1 MSDYI
6 FTLPEPPDP
15 PDLLWAVVYGQGVMP
30 TMKQVPDPWPVECSF
45 VVATNQHN
53 GPLHPSQV
61 ILDRVSFY
69 LETVVDGIPRYN
81 RDRMN

>member
-6 FTLPEPPDP
+6 FTLPDP
-15 PDLLWAVVYGQGVMP
+15 PDLLWAVVYGHGVMP
-30 TMKQVPDPWPVECSF
+30 VMKQVPDPNPLVCEF
-45 VVATNQHN
+45 VVVTNHHE

-61 ILDRVSFY
+61 ILDNVSFY

-81 RDRMN
+81 KDRMN